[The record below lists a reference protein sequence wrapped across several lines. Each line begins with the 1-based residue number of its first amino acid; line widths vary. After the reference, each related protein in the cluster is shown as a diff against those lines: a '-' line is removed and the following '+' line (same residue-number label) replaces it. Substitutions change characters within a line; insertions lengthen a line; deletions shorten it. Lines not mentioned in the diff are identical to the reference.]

1 MQLVR
6 TRPFKFVSDFDSL
19 FEGFSLAGTQLLDTR
34 DRLEAPKTLVP
45 RVDIIESST
54 DITTRFELPG
64 FELGDLEVTVED
76 NVLTV
81 KGSRAHDLAEGATY
95 RHRELADGGFSR
107 SVTLADNVDGDQ
119 VTGRLA
125 NGILEVVVQ
134 KQPDILPR
142 TIQIEAA

>member
-6 TRPFKFVSDFDSL
+6 TRPFKFVSDIDSL
-19 FEGFSLAGTQLLDTR
+19 FEGLPLAGTHLLGTR
-34 DRLEAPKTLVP
+34 DRLQAPNLVP

-54 DITTRFELPG
+54 DITARFELPG
-64 FELGDLEVTVED
+64 FEFGDLEVTVED

-81 KGSRAHDLAEGATY
+81 KGSRDHQLAEGATY

-107 SVTLADNVDGDQ
+107 SVTLADNVDSDQ
-119 VTGRLA
+119 VAARLA

-142 TIQIEAA
+142 TIEIEAA

>member
-6 TRPFKFVSDFDSL
+6 TRPFKFVSDIDSL
-19 FEGFSLAGTQLLDTR
+19 FEGFPIAGTHLLGTR
-34 DRLEAPKTLVP
+34 DRVAPTLVP

-54 DITTRFELPG
+54 DITARFELPG

-107 SVTLADNVDGDQ
+107 SVTLADNMDSDQ
-119 VTGRLA
+119 VAARLA

>member
-6 TRPFKFVSDFDSL
+6 TRPFKFVSDIDSL
-19 FEGFSLAGTQLLDTR
+19 FEGFPLAGTHLLGTR
-34 DRLEAPKTLVP
+34 DRLEAPTTLVP

-81 KGSRAHDLAEGATY
+81 KGSRAHDLAEGAAY

-107 SVTLADNVDGDQ
+107 SVTLADNVDSDH
-119 VTGRLA
+119 VTARLA
-125 NGILEVVVQ
+125 NGILEVVVR
-134 KQPDILPR
+134 KQADILPR
-142 TIQIEAA
+142 TIEIEAA

>member
-6 TRPFKFVSDFDSL
+6 TRPFKFVPDIDSL
-19 FEGFSLAGTQLLDTR
+19 FEGFPLAATHLLSTR
-34 DRLEAPKTLVP
+34 DRLERPTLVP

-64 FELGDLEVTVED
+64 FELADLEVTVED
-76 NVLTV
+76 DVLTV

-95 RHRELADGGFSR
+95 RHRELAEGGFSR
-107 SVTLADNVDGDQ
+107 SVTLTDNVDGDQ
-119 VTGRLA
+119 VTARLS

-134 KQPDILPR
+134 KQPDVLPR